1 MRPGDNIGGVHFVLW
16 LGRVIDHALPYY
28 VAVAPKGS
36 LTAIWAAA
44 EIRRREALS

>member
-1 MRPGDNIGGVHFVLW
+1 MTPVGFALW
-16 LGRVIDHALPYY
+16 LGRVVDHALPYY
-28 VAVAPKGS
+28 VVVAPKGG